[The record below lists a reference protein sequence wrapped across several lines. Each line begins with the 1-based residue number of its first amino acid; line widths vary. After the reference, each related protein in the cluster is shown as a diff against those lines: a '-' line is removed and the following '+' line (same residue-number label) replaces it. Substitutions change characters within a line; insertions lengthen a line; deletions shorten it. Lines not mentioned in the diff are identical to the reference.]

1 MKTTALPRVA
11 VAAAALALGG
21 CVFQD
26 VREQQARI
34 DATCMIDGTASSA
47 ASQDR
52 PLVVVLL
59 RPAGDSAPGRRW
71 LIADHFVMEQ
81 AGRWAFAAPP
91 GHYALAAFDD
101 ANRDLVYQPGEPILL
116 PDAAGTIT
124 CVAGA
129 RAQGI
134 ALRIPAT
141 SATALSGEVDVAT
154 LQARDVAGQM
164 RRTLGQLTAA
174 GEIARLTDARFAND
188 VSESGLWRPFD
199 FVAASYA
206 GIYFLEADDPRKTP
220 VLFVHGMQGTPA
232 SFDYLASRLDR
243 ARFQPWFYY
252 YPSGVHLHEIAD
264 HLAQTV
270 GKVTRRYP
278 HDRIIVVA
286 HSMGGLVARG
296 FLLRHAKSAG
306 SARIPIFVTIST
318 PWDGHKAAALGV
330 KHAPAVV
337 RVWEDMAPGS
347 EYLRD
352 LFTVALPSGT
362 THHLVF
368 TYLRDTT
375 SFGASDDQAVTVSS
389 QLRPAAQAGA
399 FRMHGFDDSHVG
411 VLKNAEVSALLN
423 RLLAETR

>member
-1 MKTTALPRVA
+1 MRPALPRA
-11 VAAAALALGG
+11 ALAAAALTLAG

-26 VREQQARI
+26 VREQQARL
-34 DATCMIDGTASSA
+34 DETCVIDGTASSA

-52 PLVVVLL
+52 PIVVVLV
-59 RPAGDSAPGRRW
+59 RPAGDSVPGRRW
-71 LIADHFVMEQ
+71 LVADHFVLEQ

-91 GHYALAAFDD
+91 GHYSLAAFDD

-116 PDAAGTIT
+116 PDATAPIV

-129 RAQGI
+129 RALGF

-141 SATALSGEVDVAT
+141 PSSALSGEVDVTA

-174 GEIARLTDARFAND
+174 GEIARLSDQRFTND

-220 VLFVHGMQGTPA
+220 VLFVHGIQGTPA
-232 SFDYLASRLDR
+232 SFEYLASRLDR
-243 ARFQPWFYY
+243 GRYQPWFYY
-252 YPSGVHLHEIAD
+252 YPSGVHLQEIAD

-270 GKVTRRYP
+270 AKVTRRHP
-278 HDRIIVVA
+278 HERLIVVA

-296 FLLRHAKSAG
+296 FLQRHSKNAG
-306 SARIPIFVTIST
+306 AARIPLFVTIST
-318 PWDGHKAAALGV
+318 PWDGHKAAEIGV
-330 KHAPAVV
+330 KRAPAVV
-337 RVWEDMAPGS
+337 RVWEDMSPGS

-352 LFTVALPSGT
+352 LFKVALPAGT
-362 THHLVF
+362 THHLMF
-368 TYLRDTT
+368 TYRRDTT

-389 QLRPAAQAGA
+389 QLRPAAQADA